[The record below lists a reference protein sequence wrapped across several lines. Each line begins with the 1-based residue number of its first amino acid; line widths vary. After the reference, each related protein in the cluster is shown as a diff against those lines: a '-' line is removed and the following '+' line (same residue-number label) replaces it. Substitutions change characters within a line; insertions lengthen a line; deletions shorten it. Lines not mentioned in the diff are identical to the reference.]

1 MLNGSYCGPSPL
13 PGTLL
18 AHWNFDPV
26 LIAGLIGLM
35 LLGRNMPLVERR
47 YLLGAVAA
55 LAVAFVSPLCALS
68 VALFSA
74 RAVHHLL
81 LVGVAAPLL
90 AASAGR
96 RVRVGMAAG
105 LAAGTASLW
114 LWHVPALYDAALA
127 DKALYWAMQVTLL
140 AGAWAFW
147 RAVFVA
153 APAVAAAG
161 IAGGAAQMGMLGAI
175 LSFAPR
181 PLYASH
187 LATTMPYGMGPLGD
201 QQLAGL
207 LMWVVGLLPYAVAA
221 GWLGRRGWHRLSP
234 GVPA

>member
-1 MLNGSYCGPSPL
+1 M

-26 LIAGLIGLM
+26 LIAALIGLM

-81 LVGVAAPLL
+81 LVGVVAPLL
-90 AASAGR
+90 AAAAGR
-96 RVRVGMAAG
+96 RVRVGMATG

-140 AGAWAFW
+140 AGACAFW

-161 IAGGAAQMGMLGAI
+161 IVGGAAQMGMLGAI

-187 LATTMPYGMGPLGD
+187 LATTVPYGMGPLGD

>member
-1 MLNGSYCGPSPL
+1 M
-13 PGTLL
+13 
-18 AHWNFDPV
+18 
-26 LIAGLIGLM
+26 IAGLIGLM
-35 LLGRNMPLVERR
+35 LLGRSMPLMERR

-90 AASAGR
+90 AAAAGR
-96 RVRVGMAAG
+96 RVRVGMATG

-187 LATTMPYGMGPLGD
+187 LATTVPYGMGPLGD

-234 GVPA
+234 GVPT

>member
-1 MLNGSYCGPSPL
+1 M
-13 PGTLL
+13 
-18 AHWNFDPV
+18 
-26 LIAGLIGLM
+26 
-35 LLGRNMPLVERR
+35 
-47 YLLGAVAA
+47 
-55 LAVAFVSPLCALS
+55 
-68 VALFSA
+68 
-74 RAVHHLL
+74 
-81 LVGVAAPLL
+81 
-90 AASAGR
+90 
-96 RVRVGMAAG
+96 
-105 LAAGTASLW
+105 
-114 LWHVPALYDAALA
+114 
-127 DKALYWAMQVTLL
+127 TLL

-187 LATTMPYGMGPLGD
+187 LATTVPYGMGPLGD